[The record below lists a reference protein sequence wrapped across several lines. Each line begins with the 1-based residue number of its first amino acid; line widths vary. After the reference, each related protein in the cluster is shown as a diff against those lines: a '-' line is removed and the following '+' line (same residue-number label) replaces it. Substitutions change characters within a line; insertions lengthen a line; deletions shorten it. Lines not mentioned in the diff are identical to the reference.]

1 MNQDLMHTLEQITG
15 EEQEIL
21 DGRTQVRKTLYT
33 AGSDFTIDSRKM
45 LEKGRLIDVRTHTR
59 FIDFPRHKHN
69 YIEIMYMCRGPYN
82 TYHQQ
87 WRPGYAGDR
96 RSAVYEPAL

>member
-59 FIDFPRHKHN
+59 FIDFPRH
-69 YIEIMYMCRGPYN
+69 ISSTMATGLR
-82 TYHQQ
+82 
-87 WRPGYAGDR
+87 WRPAICC
-96 RSAVYEPAL
+96 L